1 MYPQKS
7 LQYLKGISFYL
18 LFPNMGVSGLLE
30 ILQGT
35 KRVWEA
41 YFQNSR
47 NLEEM
52 VLSEKVK
59 L

>member
-1 MYPQKS
+1 MYPQKP
-7 LQYLKGISFYL
+7 LQYVEGISLYL
-18 LFPNMGVSGLLE
+18 LFHNTGVSGLLE

-52 VLSEKVK
+52 VLPEKVK
-59 L
+59 F